1 MQVSKYNKVK
11 YILLYKKN
19 LSLDKA
25 SIDVMN

>member
-11 YILLYKKN
+11 YILLYKEN
-19 LSLDKA
+19 LSLDEA

>member
-11 YILLYKKN
+11 YILFYKEN

>member
-11 YILLYKKN
+11 YIFLYKEN

>member
-11 YILLYKKN
+11 YILLYKEN

-25 SIDVMN
+25 PIDVMN

>member
-11 YILLYKKN
+11 YILLCKEN